1 MTGVETIA
9 RADRGRQPRIHPPGT
24 HILRIGRW
32 LALPVRR
39 RAVVVCLLVAAA
51 ILAIAIATLTMGRL
65 GVPLGDLLTAVAV
78 PPEGK
83 TAFVLERLR
92 GPRLLTAIGVGAALG
107 IAGTLFQT
115 VTRNPLGSPDVI
127 GLGAGAGA
135 GIALTALLWNGSVP
149 APLGALGG
157 AVIAIVLVHV
167 STGRGFASPSR
178 VIIAG
183 IGVAAMAAAV
193 TQYVVSIGQRDQASQ
208 LAAALVGSLNATDWD
223 DVAVLAVT
231 IGLVLPIAA
240 ALGGRLRLIE
250 LGDETTDALGA
261 RAVRTRT
268 IAIVLS
274 VVAAAG
280 AVTAAGPIAFV
291 ALTAPQIARR
301 ATRTAGPN
309 LLASALIG
317 AGIMVSTDLVVQQS
331 PWADGLPVGVLTAGV
346 GGVYLGFLLIRE
358 WRGGRV

>member
-1 MTGVETIA
+1 MTGVGIRERTEPTA
-9 RADRGRQPRIHPPGT
+9 TQLPHTRV
-24 HILRIGRW
+24 LRLGGLI
-32 LALPVRR
+32 ALPVRR
-39 RAVVVCLLVAAA
+39 RSVVVCLLVVALIIVAGA
-51 ILAIAIATLTMGRL
+51 ATLTMGRL
-65 GVPLGDLLTAVAV
+65 GIAFGELLTAIIV
-78 PPEGK
+78 PPDGT

-135 GIALTALLWNGSVP
+135 GVAVTTLLWNGLVP
-149 APLGALGG
+149 TPLGALGG
-157 AVIAIVLVHV
+157 AVIAIALVHLA
-167 STGRGFASPSR
+167 TGRGFASPSR

-193 TQYVVSIGQRDQASQ
+193 TQYVVSIGLRDQASQ
-208 LAAALVGSLNATDWD
+208 LAAALAGSLNATDWN

-231 IGLVLPIAA
+231 IAVVLPVAG
-240 ALGGRLRLIE
+240 ALGGELRLIE
-250 LGDETTDALGA
+250 LGDDATDALGA
-261 RAVRTRT
+261 RAIRTRT
-268 IAIVLS
+268 IAILLS

-309 LLASALIG
+309 LVASALVG
-317 AGIMVSTDLVVQQS
+317 AAIMVTADLVVQQS

-346 GGVYLGFLLIRE
+346 GGIYLGFLLIRE
-358 WRGGRV
+358 WRLGRV

>member
-1 MTGVETIA
+1 MV
-9 RADRGRQPRIHPPGT
+9 
-24 HILRIGRW
+24 
-32 LALPVRR
+32 LPVRR

-51 ILAIAIATLTMGRL
+51 IIATGVATLTMGRL
-65 GVPLGDLLTAVAV
+65 GIPLGDLLAATIVA
-78 PPEGK
+78 PDGK

-92 GPRLLTAIGVGAALG
+92 GPRLVTAIGVGAALG

-135 GIALTALLWNGSVP
+135 GVAVTTLLWDGLVP
-149 APLGALGG
+149 TPLGALAG
-157 AVIAIVLVHV
+157 AAVAIGLVHA
-167 STGRGFASPSR
+167 STGRGFASPAR

-208 LAAALVGSLNATDWD
+208 LAAALAGSLNATDWN

-231 IGLVLPIAA
+231 IGIVLPIAA
-240 ALGGRLRLIE
+240 SLGGELRLIE
-250 LGDETTDALGA
+250 LGDDTADALGA
-261 RAVRTRT
+261 RAIRTRT
-268 IAIVLS
+268 LAIVLS

-301 ATRTAGPN
+301 ATRSAGPN
-309 LLASALIG
+309 LIASALIG
-317 AGIMVSTDLVVQQS
+317 AGIMVTADLVVQQS

-346 GGVYLGFLLIRE
+346 GGVYLGFLLLRE

>member
-1 MTGVETIA
+1 MGDEIVTGTT
-9 RADRGRQPRIHPPGT
+9 RLPGT
-24 HILRIGRW
+24 RILRIGTRV
-32 LALPVRR
+32 ALPVRR
-39 RAVVVCLLVAAA
+39 RAVIVCLLVVAVLFVAG
-51 ILAIAIATLTMGRL
+51 LATLTMGRL
-65 GVPLGDLLTAVAV
+65 GVPLGELFAAAIV

-92 GPRLLTAIGVGAALG
+92 GPRLATAIGVGAALG
-107 IAGTLFQT
+107 LAGTLFQT

-135 GIALTALLWNGSVP
+135 GVAVTTILWNGVVP
-149 APLGALGG
+149 TPLGALAG
-157 AVIAIVLVHV
+157 AAVAIFLVHL
-167 STGRGFASPSR
+167 STGRGFASPAR

-193 TQYVVSIGQRDQASQ
+193 TQYVVSIGLRDQASQ
-208 LAAALVGSLNATDWD
+208 LAAALAGSLNAADWN

-231 IGLVLPIAA
+231 ILIVLPVAA
-240 ALGGRLRLIE
+240 VLGSELRLIE
-250 LGDETTDALGA
+250 LGDDTADALGA

-309 LLASALIG
+309 LVASALIG
-317 AGIMVSTDLVVQQS
+317 AGIMVTADLIVQQS